1 MKKLAILIALA
12 ISWSCHAEI
21 IAKYEC
27 NLTAG
32 SADSELNTAAGD
44 VSVGAGASAF
54 VYSSISQANKAILFD
69 NDGFNQ
75 TSRSGATSYN
85 DYITFTVDVNSG
97 YSLSMTNLT
106 FYTLRRPTEGA
117 GAPDSYG
124 IFTSQDDFTRSVGT
138 AVEGITVASSDTS
151 SDFVKHTVNL
161 STFGELQSVTDSTE
175 IRIYLWTTAGLA
187 TPDARKFRMD
197 EFTLEGTVTNAPAES
212 SPLTDYTFDDTAESE
227 AGQSGAS
234 GGTFG
239 PGAGITGFSYSSVSV
254 DGKSA
259 LFENASFYQ
268 TTESGAI
275 PAEDYLTFTLSVSN
289 GFRAALSNLTFHT
302 LRRPTDGAGAPDSY
316 AVYTSLDNYAAPV
329 ASEEGAIIVAASDTA
344 STFTKHTV
352 DLSGLAEIQSPT
364 STVEFRIYMWT
375 TTGIAGPSERVFRL
389 DDVVLSGMAVSL
401 TAPTGYEAFAAQ
413 YELAGDEFDDQD
425 LDGKSNLYEYGLGG
439 NPTNGTDDCIQS
451 VFVYGPSDIVSF
463 THSELTDPERGI
475 TYIVENSTDLVDG
488 TWTNSG
494 WSLVSTNASETSG
507 FEDISHQF
515 NGAGSSSQFFRLRI
529 TKP

>member
-1 MKKLAILIALA
+1 MKQLTILIALV

-27 NLTAG
+27 NDSAASTDSEPNTTAG
-32 SADSELNTAAGD
+32 NLL
-44 VSVGAGASAF
+44 VGAGADTYLYSA
-54 VYSSISQANKAILFD
+54 IAQANKSILFN

-75 TSRSGATSYN
+75 TSRTGATNYN

-97 YSLSMTNLT
+97 YSLNMTNLT

-124 IFTSQDDFTRSVGT
+124 IYTSQDGFTRSVGT
-138 AVEGITVASSDTS
+138 TVEAITVAASDVS
-151 SDFVKHTVNL
+151 SDFVKHTVDL
-161 STFGELQSVTDSTE
+161 SPFGELQAVTDSTE
-175 IRIYLWTTAGLA
+175 IRIYLWTTGGLA
-187 TPDARKFRMD
+187 TPSARKFRMD
-197 EFTLEGTVTNAPAES
+197 EFALEGTVTTAPDELNNLA
-212 SPLTDYTFDDTAESE
+212 DYTFDDTAES
-227 AGQSGAS
+227 AASQTGATGS
-234 GGTFG
+234 TFG
-239 PGAGITGFSYSSVSV
+239 PGAGALGFSYSSVSV

-275 PAEDYLTFTLSVSN
+275 PADDYLAFTLSVSN
-289 GFRAALSNLTFHT
+289 GFSAALSNLTFHT

-329 ASEEGAIIVAASDTA
+329 ASEEGAIITAASDTA
-344 STFTKHTV
+344 NAFTKHTV
-352 DLSGLAEIQSPT
+352 DLSGLAAVQAPV

-375 TTGIAGPSERVFRL
+375 TTGIAGPTERVFRM
-389 DDVVLSGMAVSL
+389 DDVVLAGTAVSL

-413 YELAGDEFDDQD
+413 YELNGDEFDDSD
-425 LDGKSNLYEYGLGG
+425 FDGKINLYEYGLGG

-451 VFVYGPSDIVSF
+451 VFIYGTNDMVSF

-475 TYIVENSTDLVDG
+475 TYIVENNTDLVSG

-494 WSLVSTNASETSG
+494 WSLVSTNSSETSG
-507 FEDISHQF
+507 FEEISHQF
-515 NGAGSSSQFFRLRI
+515 NGAGSSEQFFRLRI